1 MGIMDWFDN
10 PVTSI
15 TDSVVKNVFM
25 DKVKPKVGSILKV
38 DIGLWFANHTGIYIG
53 NNQIVELYNDDG
65 IATIRIVSPMKFLR
79 GEADSLAR
87 YGSYIYCAC
96 YDDEVLG
103 AYEIAERAKNAVGN
117 VDLYAVFGGKNCH
130 GFTSYCITGRESSK
144 TSDIILLDV
153 ENSLEKYFGLGNKGI
168 IWRSTGNFYKS
179 KPL

>member
-96 YDDEVLG
+96 YDDEVLEPMKLLKELKRLLEMLI
-103 AYEIAERAKNAVGN
+103 YTHYSEEKIVTDLHHIA
-117 VDLYAVFGGKNCH
+117 LQ
-130 GFTSYCITGRESSK
+130 
-144 TSDIILLDV
+144 V
-153 ENSLEKYFGLGNKGI
+153 EKVLKLQI
-168 IWRSTGNFYKS
+168 
-179 KPL
+179 